1 MQRTPPRAAC
11 LLAAALLLTILLP
24 PNAGAQETLRRTMM
38 HGGVERTYELRLP
51 PSRTGAPLPLVLSL
65 HGLSQSPRPL
75 EGHRSWLPMDPVAD
89 REGFAIA
96 YPEAIGGRWS
106 YWPGT
111 GVPLPNGAEVDDV
124 AFVAALLES
133 LVAEGL
139 ADPRRLY
146 AVGISRG
153 AVLAWVLGCRLSD
166 RLAAIAPLSSGARE
180 PPLAGCT
187 PTTPPAVMAV
197 AGNAD
202 PVQPYDGWLD
212 PPPLGRLLSV
222 PETMELWRRL
232 HGCTGQAFEA
242 LPHRERADPTRI
254 ARISWTGCASG
265 LPVVLYRVAGGG
277 HQPPSFT
284 PNSEAERTRFGRRAG
299 DMETAEDVWR
309 FFQPLVLPAR

>member
-1 MQRTPPRAAC
+1 
-11 LLAAALLLTILLP
+11 
-24 PNAGAQETLRRTMM
+24 MM

-212 PPPLGRLLSV
+212 PPRSAVCSPCLRPWSCGGVCMAARARPSRPCRIVNVPIRRASPASAGRVARVDYPSCS
-222 PETMELWRRL
+222 T
-232 HGCTGQAFEA
+232 A
-242 LPHRERADPTRI
+242 LPAAVTSR
-254 ARISWTGCASG
+254 
-265 LPVVLYRVAGGG
+265 
-277 HQPPSFT
+277 PPSRRT
-284 PNSEAERTRFGRRAG
+284 ARPSGHASVAVPATWRPPRTSGASSSLSCCRPAEPATH
-299 DMETAEDVWR
+299 
-309 FFQPLVLPAR
+309 PLQRQAPQCPCGIALVAR